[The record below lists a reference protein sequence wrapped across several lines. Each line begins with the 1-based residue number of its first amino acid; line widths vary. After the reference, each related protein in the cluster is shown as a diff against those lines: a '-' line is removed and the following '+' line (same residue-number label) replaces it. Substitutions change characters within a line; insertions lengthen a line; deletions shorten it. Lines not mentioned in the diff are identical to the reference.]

1 MLQLGKSNFF
11 KGFPGGA
18 SDKEP
23 ACQQCSRHKRCRLGR
38 SPGEGHGNPL
48 QYSCLESPTDRG
60 AWRVLVHGGHEESDT
75 TEPLTLSFSI
85 FSTNGAGATRCQYA
99 SE

>member
-1 MLQLGKSNFF
+1 MALVVKNSLANAGDIRVKGLILG
-11 KGFPGGA
+11 
-18 SDKEP
+18 
-23 ACQQCSRHKRCRLGR
+23 LGR
-38 SPGEGHGNPL
+38 SLGEGHGNPH
-48 QYSCLESPTDRG
+48 QYSCLENPMDRG
-60 AWRVLVHGGHEESDT
+60 AWQLLVHGGREESDM